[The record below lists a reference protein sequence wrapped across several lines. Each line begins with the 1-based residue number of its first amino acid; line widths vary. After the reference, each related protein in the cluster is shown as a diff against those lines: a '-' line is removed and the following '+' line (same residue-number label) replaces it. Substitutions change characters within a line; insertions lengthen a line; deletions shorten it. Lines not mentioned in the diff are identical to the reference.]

1 MQARAGLRAQAQAV
15 GRAIRGAMPEPHR
28 ELFARLPLVLIGSVD
43 AEGQPHASALA
54 GPPGFLHSPD
64 PCLLTV
70 DAWPH
75 PCDPLADALH
85 AGASVALLG
94 IEAHT
99 RRRNRLNGLVSAVS
113 ERGFTVRVQ
122 QSFGNCPKYIQAR
135 RATFHPDRVGAV
147 RWERM
152 TQLDA
157 EAARAIA
164 LADTFFIASAH
175 PAHAAA
181 TSPAHGADVSH
192 RGGKP
197 GFVRIVRDEDGR
209 DVLAVPDFSGNGM
222 FNTLGNLTTHPRAGL
237 LFIDYERGDLLHV
250 TADAELVWE
259 GPELA
264 AFAGAERLLRLRV
277 RAALRMHAALAL
289 HWSTPERSPSSCSS
303 NTRPGREVPRADP

>member
-1 MQARAGLRAQAQAV
+1 MQTRAGLRAQAQAV

-64 PCLLTV
+64 PHQLTV

-75 PCDPLADALH
+75 PCDPLADALRP
-85 AGASVALLG
+85 GASVALLG

-135 RATFHPDRVGAV
+135 RATFHPDRA
-147 RWERM
+147 RTIRSECM

-157 EAARAIA
+157 EAARAITM
-164 LADTFFIASAH
+164 ADTFFIASAH

-197 GFVRIVRDEDGR
+197 GFVRILRDDDGR
-209 DVLAVPDFSGNGM
+209 DVLSVPDFSGNGM
-222 FNTLGNLTTHPRAGL
+222 FNTLGNLAAHPRAGL
-237 LFIDYERGDLLHV
+237 LFIDYERGDLLQV
-250 TADAELVWE
+250 TADAEVVWD

-277 RAALRMHAALAL
+277 SAALRVHAALAL
-289 HWSTPERSPSSCSS
+289 HWSEPERSPLLASTGEWPSGPA
-303 NTRPGREVPRADP
+303 NAR